1 MAPGSSSSDTGL
13 QSGVCWTSP
22 VCGADRSPSPGRRCG
37 GAGGDS
43 GAGRGHW
50 PSLAP
55 PVPAHC
61 LLGPFPPRPTRHQIK
76 TRFTH
81 SLKAPE
87 LPSGEFLRGC
97 CTLGP
102 HPAGLPTSGLPQ
114 AAGRSAGPETVLGT
128 GPVGPASALLW
139 LTASQVSKEKTPQGV
154 SPVPVAAV
162 GRPHGEMRGFRGEQ
176 GTAGGSRS
184 LARLHAGRAVEA
196 LGARCVR
203 VQAPLCL
210 GVCLVNR
217 CLEKTLQVRTLR
229 CPRLTQLLMKRIKLA
244 VFPFSGYS
252 SEPCRTCTDSWN
264 HPAWLVLCKM
274 VMCASGLCTP
284 LVPGKMQVMRRSD
297 GPRMLPTKKQPSD
310 VGGGPCVPKN
320 R

>member
-162 GRPHGEMRGFRGEQ
+162 GRPPRRDARLPRGAGDRRRVPLPGPAPRWQSSRSTRGSVC
-176 GTAGGSRS
+176 ACASPSLSRS
-184 LARLHAGRAVEA
+184 LSR
-196 LGARCVR
+196 
-203 VQAPLCL
+203 Q
-210 GVCLVNR
+210 
-217 CLEKTLQVRTLR
+217 Q
-229 CPRLTQLLMKRIKLA
+229 M
-244 VFPFSGYS
+244 
-252 SEPCRTCTDSWN
+252 
-264 HPAWLVLCKM
+264 
-274 VMCASGLCTP
+274 
-284 LVPGKMQVMRRSD
+284 PGKNITGENTSLSQVNTAVNETNKT
-297 GPRMLPTKKQPSD
+297 GCFPLFGVQL
-310 VGGGPCVPKN
+310 
-320 R
+320 

>member
-1 MAPGSSSSDTGL
+1 MHPRAPSCRPPDLGAPTGCRA
-13 QSGVCWTSP
+13 VCRAGN
-22 VCGADRSPSPGRRCG
+22 GAWD
-37 GAGGDS
+37 GA
-43 GAGRGHW
+43 RG
-50 PSLAP
+50 PSLS
-55 PVPAHC
+55 PALAHSFASFQREDSTGGVFC
-61 LLGPFPPRPTRHQIK
+61 PR
-76 TRFTH
+76 
-81 SLKAPE
+81 
-87 LPSGEFLRGC
+87 
-97 CTLGP
+97 
-102 HPAGLPTSGLPQ
+102 
-114 AAGRSAGPETVLGT
+114 GR
-128 GPVGPASALLW
+128 
-139 LTASQVSKEKTPQGV
+139 
-154 SPVPVAAV
+154 